1 MLKRIFL
8 AVIASTIPLASAYA
22 LTGERILKSP
32 EWFIMVLASKM
43 EQHATCQLSDTET
56 LDVIISTNARD
67 LHDFVGVFRRG
78 QSFEVRNRS
87 NRSFNGLMVFTDIST
102 GNTDTAALFSAT
114 KSGNN
119 QYLILSSGNVSAESE
134 WHDEMLVV
142 DVATKTIGPHS
153 SSDRLT
159 LERDYAC
166 TFSPAEE
173 VKITAQEPIRRAVTL
188 VRDEWHAVTGNR

>member
-56 LDVIISTNARD
+56 LDVIISTNASD
-67 LHDFVGVFRRG
+67 LHNFVSILRRG

-87 NRSFNGLMVFTDIST
+87 DRTFNGVMVFTDIST

-119 QYLILSSGNVSAESE
+119 QYLIIMSGNVSAESE

-142 DVATKTIGPHS
+142 DVATKTIGPHF
-153 SSDRLT
+153 SSDGLT

-166 TFSPAEE
+166 TFSSPEE
-173 VKITAQEPIRRAVTL
+173 VRITAQEPIRRAVTL
-188 VRDEWHAVTGNR
+188 VRDEWHALTGGR